1 MKVWLVT
8 SSCMCDDSCGC
19 GSVVKVFATEQTA
32 KQWASYTFP
41 KGTVSSA
48 EVLTKFPY
56 GL

>member
-19 GSVVKVFATEQTA
+19 GSDVE
-32 KQWASYTFP
+32 
-41 KGTVSSA
+41 VSST